1 MSKNIVN
8 VNQSDQYTMLLL
20 NSDPSYQSGH
30 DSEAV
35 NATKLPSTT
44 AKTPSVSITTDLC
57 QLCKGEDSVPCFLK
71 NERAIACIVADGHS
85 GKGCTKAIDDNV
97 EAILNTVLTQGVQAG
112 MDTCANLCSQQ
123 HSGAMVIITC
133 FDIQDRTLQI
143 ISMGDASGTVYQHD
157 QILHAQP
164 HHCCETV
171 ANRWPQETAAIGVRI
186 QPPRPTMVA
195 MPDGK
200 TIVVESRP
208 AYFKWPTGHLIQSA
222 SFVGHQGLSRL
233 KPCLTEIV
241 VPEGPFHMVLAS
253 DGVFDMVH
261 PEDRLL
267 TSAQCTAEAV
277 VAAAKQRW
285 TEPYFN
291 AIEQEQFK
299 HLNSEEGFF
308 VFNGVAT
315 NVAQY
320 ALCNGRNVRI
330 QKQQANADGSVRVT
344 FINGV
349 EDDIDPTLIHEIEK
363 NVGADDISALVMNIS
378 S

>member
-1 MSKNIVN
+1 
-8 VNQSDQYTMLLL
+8 MLLH
-20 NSDPSYQSGH
+20 NSDTSNLPGL
-30 DSEAV
+30 DTEAAS
-35 NATKLPSTT
+35 NADQLPSTT
-44 AKTPSVSITTDLC
+44 AKPPSVSITTDLC
-57 QLCKGEDSVPCFLK
+57 QLCKGEDAVPCFLK

-97 EAILNTVLTQGVQAG
+97 EAILNTVLTHGVQAG
-112 MDTCANLCSQQ
+112 MATCANLCSQQ
-123 HSGAMVIITC
+123 YSGAMVIITC

-143 ISMGDASGTVYQHD
+143 ISMGDASGTVYQHG

-164 HHCCETV
+164 HHCCDTV
-171 ANRWPQETAAIGVRI
+171 AKMWPQETAAIGLRL
-186 QPPRPTMVA
+186 QPPRPTMVP

-200 TIVVESRP
+200 TIVVEYRP

-233 KPCLTEIV
+233 NPCLTKIV

-253 DGVFDMVH
+253 DGVSDMVH

-267 TSAQCTAEAV
+267 TNAQCTAEAV

-291 AIEQEQFK
+291 ANEQEQFK
-299 HLNSEEGFF
+299 HFNSEEGFF
-308 VFNGVAT
+308 VFNSVAT
-315 NVAQY
+315 VVAQH
-320 ALCNGRNVRI
+320 ALCNGRHVRI
-330 QKQQANADGSVRVT
+330 KEQHTNPDGTVRAT

-349 EDDIDPTLIHEIEK
+349 ENDLDPTSIQEIER
-363 NVGADDISALVMNIS
+363 NVGADDISALVMSIS
-378 S
+378 N